1 MSRAIDIVV
10 LAAGRGSRMRSDKP
24 KVLHRLAGRPM
35 IEHVLAATQGFDNA
49 RTVVVSGHGADQL
62 ETALAGY
69 PVSFARQQQQRGTAD
84 AVATTLNQLREQSIV
99 LVLYGD
105 VPLIEADTL
114 HNLISQVNSEQMAL
128 LTVTLENPA
137 GYGRILRDSAAAVVG
152 IVEQKDATEEQQRIA
167 EVNTGVMAIES
178 GQLRQLLPRIGCD
191 NAQGEYYLTDL
202 IELAVGSGLSVAV
215 TQPQTA
221 SEVEG
226 VNDRSQLAQLERI
239 YQRRQAS
246 QLLAAGASLADPD
259 RYDQRGTVTLGEDVF
274 IDINVLLEG
283 NNQIGSNVTIGPHC
297 HLIDAVIG
305 DNVTIKSHTVIEQS
319 QIGAGC
325 VVGPFARLRPGTQLS
340 EECKIGNFVETKKA
354 VLGAG
359 SKINHLS
366 YVGDATLGRGVNVGA
381 GTITCNYDG
390 VNKHQTVIGDGAF
403 IGSNTALVA
412 PLSIGAGATV
422 GAGSTIARDVEAD
435 KLALTR
441 AKQLTVPGWK
451 KPLKQ

>member
-1 MSRAIDIVV
+1 
-10 LAAGRGSRMRSDKP
+10 
-24 KVLHRLAGRPM
+24 
-35 IEHVLAATQGFDNA
+35 
-49 RTVVVSGHGADQL
+49 
-62 ETALAGY
+62 
-69 PVSFARQQQQRGTAD
+69 
-84 AVATTLNQLREQSIV
+84 
-99 LVLYGD
+99 
-105 VPLIEADTL
+105 
-114 HNLISQVNSEQMAL
+114 
-128 LTVTLENPA
+128 
-137 GYGRILRDSAAAVVG
+137 
-152 IVEQKDATEEQQRIA
+152 
-167 EVNTGVMAIES
+167 
-178 GQLRQLLPRIGCD
+178 LLPRIGCD

-226 VNDRSQLAQLERI
+226 VNNRSQLAQLERI